1 MKTIKV
7 IYNNDTNFIVDIINN
22 FADRAYIE
30 LYNYDKSKKRGSLRK
45 MQEEHGSRNLPL
57 IIFQDENLKDIM
69 AIWSENNPDWE
80 KEIEYNLKTLI

>member
-7 IYNNDTNFIVDIINN
+7 LYDNETSFIIDVVQKFNNK
-22 FADRAYIE
+22 AYIE
-30 LYNYDKSKKRGSLRK
+30 LFNFNKYKKRGTLRK
-45 MQEEHGSRNLPL
+45 MQEEHGTRNLPL